1 MPNEEPS
8 YGEYVRMVRTVRGVS
23 LRQFAREVGVT
34 PGYQS
39 NMERGLDRFP
49 PPSVDVIIKSAKA
62 LNHDADELLAL
73 AGRVSPDLVE
83 ASTADP
89 RRMANLIR
97 RNRK

>member
-8 YGEYVRMVRTVRGVS
+8 YGEYIRMVRTR
-23 LRQFAREVGVT
+23 
-34 PGYQS
+34 
-39 NMERGLDRFP
+39 ERGLDRFP

-83 ASTADP
+83 AITADP